1 MRNLLEFLAK
11 YNHWFVFLILE
22 VVSMVLLFQYNSYQ
36 GSAWFSSANA
46 VTGKL
51 YEWDANVET
60 FFSLTKVN
68 QELTQR
74 NAYLE
79 QEVQKLSD
87 SLVTMVDAA
96 ILGLVSVTKDS
107 SIYHRDQ
114 FALLRNYRL
123 IPAKVVANSVDKPG
137 NLMTIDKGSADGIH
151 KDMGVISG
159 TGVVGIVYLVAEHY
173 AIVIPVLNTKSNIS
187 CMIQNRGYFG
197 YLRWKGGVSDLAYL
211 EEVPRHAHFKLGDY
225 VVTSGY
231 SAVFPPG
238 VRVGRILH
246 VFNSADGLSYRVQLR
261 LSTDF
266 ARLRDVC
273 VIDDAAMKERLEIM
287 RAAQDSIETN
297 GDNNQ

>member
-87 SLVTMVDAA
+87 SLVN
-96 ILGLVSVTKDS
+96 VTKDS

-159 TGVVGIVYLVAEHY
+159 MGVVGIVYLVAEHY

>member
-87 SLVTMVDAA
+87 SLV
-96 ILGLVSVTKDS
+96 SVTKDN

-123 IPAKVVANSVDKPG
+123 IPAKVVANSIDKPG

-287 RAAQDSIETN
+287 RAAQDSIATN

>member
-87 SLVTMVDAA
+87 S
-96 ILGLVSVTKDS
+96 LVSVTKDS

-238 VRVGRILH
+238 VSVSRILH

>member
-87 SLVTMVDAA
+87 SLV
-96 ILGLVSVTKDS
+96 SVTKDS

-123 IPAKVVANSVDKPG
+123 IPAKVVANSIDKPG

-273 VIDDAAMKERLEIM
+273 VIDDSAMKERLEIM
-287 RAAQDSIETN
+287 RAAEDSIGSN

>member
-60 FFSLTKVN
+60 FFSLTMVN

-87 SLVTMVDAA
+87 SLVSA
-96 ILGLVSVTKDS
+96 TKDS

-123 IPAKVVANSVDKPG
+123 IPAKVVANSIDKPG

-273 VIDDAAMKERLEIM
+273 VIDDTAMKERLEIM
-287 RAAQDSIETN
+287 RAAQDSIESN

>member
-87 SLVTMVDAA
+87 SLV
-96 ILGLVSVTKDS
+96 SVTKDS

-114 FALLRNYRL
+114 FALLRNCRL

-287 RAAQDSIETN
+287 RAAQDSIATN

>member
-87 SLVTMVDAA
+87 SLV
-96 ILGLVSVTKDS
+96 SVTKDT

-123 IPAKVVANSVDKPG
+123 IPAKVVANSIDKPG

-159 TGVVGIVYLVAEHY
+159 MGVVGIVYLVAEHY

>member
-51 YEWDANVET
+51 YEWDTNVET

-87 SLVTMVDAA
+87 S
-96 ILGLVSVTKDS
+96 LVSVTKDS

>member
-87 SLVTMVDAA
+87 SLV
-96 ILGLVSVTKDS
+96 SVTKDS

-123 IPAKVVANSVDKPG
+123 IPAKVVANSIDKPG

-246 VFNSADGLSYRVQLR
+246 VFNSLDGLSYRVQLR

>member
-87 SLVTMVDAA
+87 SLVC
-96 ILGLVSVTKDS
+96 VTKDS

-123 IPAKVVANSVDKPG
+123 IPAKVVANSIDKPG

-261 LSTDF
+261 LSTDL

>member
-87 SLVTMVDAA
+87 SLV
-96 ILGLVSVTKDS
+96 SVTKDS

-173 AIVIPVLNTKSNIS
+173 AIVIPVLNTMSNIS

-287 RAAQDSIETN
+287 RAAQDSIATN

>member
-87 SLVTMVDAA
+87 S
-96 ILGLVSVTKDS
+96 LVSVTKDS

-273 VIDDAAMKERLEIM
+273 VIEDAAMKERLEIM

-297 GDNNQ
+297 GDK

>member
-1 MRNLLEFLAK
+1 MHNLLEFLQK
-11 YNHWFVFLILE
+11 YNHWFVFVILE

-36 GSAWFSSANA
+36 GSVWFSSANA

-79 QEVQKLSD
+79 QQVQQLSEKL
-87 SLVTMVDAA
+87 TDA
-96 ILGLVSVTKDS
+96 TKDS
-107 SIYHRDQ
+107 TIAKNNQ
-114 FALLRNYRL
+114 MALLRNYHL
-123 IPAKVVANSVDKPG
+123 IPAKVVSNSVDKPG
-137 NLMTIDKGSADGIH
+137 NLITIDKGRADGVR
-151 KDMGVISG
+151 KDMGVVCG

-173 AIVIPVLNTKSNIS
+173 SVLIPILNTRSNIS
-187 CMIQNRGYFG
+187 CTIQNRGYFG
-197 YLRWKGGVSDLAYL
+197 YLRWKGGSSRHAYL
-211 EEVPRHAHFKLGDY
+211 EDVPRHAHFKLYDK

-238 VRVGRILH
+238 VLVGKILH
-246 VFNSADGLSYRVQLR
+246 VYNSPDGLAYRVQLE

-266 ARLRDVC
+266 AKLRDVC
-273 VIDDAAMKERLEIM
+273 VIDDAAMRERLEIM
-287 RAAQDSIETN
+287 RAAQDSIKP
-297 GDNNQ
+297 

>member
-60 FFSLTKVN
+60 FFSLTKVD

-87 SLVTMVDAA
+87 S
-96 ILGLVSVTKDS
+96 LVSVTKDS

-123 IPAKVVANSVDKPG
+123 IPAKVVANSIDKPG

-287 RAAQDSIETN
+287 RAAQDSIATN

>member
-87 SLVTMVDAA
+87 S
-96 ILGLVSVTKDS
+96 LVSVTKDS

-261 LSTDF
+261 LSTDC

-287 RAAQDSIETN
+287 RAAQDSIATN

>member
-87 SLVTMVDAA
+87 SLVC
-96 ILGLVSVTKDS
+96 VTKDS

-123 IPAKVVANSVDKPG
+123 IPAKVVANSIDKPG
-137 NLMTIDKGSADGIH
+137 NLMTIDKGSADGIR

-173 AIVIPVLNTKSNIS
+173 AIVIPVLNTKLNIS

-273 VIDDAAMKERLEIM
+273 VIDDTAMKERLEIM
-287 RAAQDSIETN
+287 RAAQDSIATN

>member
-51 YEWDANVET
+51 YEWDANVEA

-87 SLVTMVDAA
+87 S
-96 ILGLVSVTKDS
+96 LVSVTKDS

>member
-87 SLVTMVDAA
+87 SLV
-96 ILGLVSVTKDS
+96 SVTKDS

-123 IPAKVVANSVDKPG
+123 IPAKVVANSIDKPG

-159 TGVVGIVYLVAEHY
+159 TGVVGIVYLVADHY

-273 VIDDAAMKERLEIM
+273 VIDDTAMKERLEIM
-287 RAAQDSIETN
+287 RAAQDSIESN

>member
-46 VTGKL
+46 ITGKL

-87 SLVTMVDAA
+87 S
-96 ILGLVSVTKDS
+96 LVSVTKDS

>member
-87 SLVTMVDAA
+87 SLV
-96 ILGLVSVTKDS
+96 SVTKDS

-123 IPAKVVANSVDKPG
+123 IPAKVVANSIDKPG

-173 AIVIPVLNTKSNIS
+173 AVVIPVLNTKSNIS

-287 RAAQDSIETN
+287 RAAQDSIATN

>member
-87 SLVTMVDAA
+87 S
-96 ILGLVSVTKDS
+96 LVSVTKDS

-238 VRVGRILH
+238 VRVVRILH

>member
-87 SLVTMVDAA
+87 SLV
-96 ILGLVSVTKDS
+96 SVTKDS

-123 IPAKVVANSVDKPG
+123 IPAKVVANSIDKPG

-273 VIDDAAMKERLEIM
+273 VIDDTAMKERLEIM

>member
-87 SLVTMVDAA
+87 S
-96 ILGLVSVTKDS
+96 LVSVTKDS

-273 VIDDAAMKERLEIM
+273 VIDDSAMKARLEIM
-287 RAAQDSIETN
+287 RAAQDSIATN

>member
-87 SLVTMVDAA
+87 SLVC
-96 ILGLVSVTKDS
+96 VTKDS

-123 IPAKVVANSVDKPG
+123 IPVKVVANSIDKPG

-287 RAAQDSIETN
+287 RAAQDSIATN

>member
-87 SLVTMVDAA
+87 SLVT
-96 ILGLVSVTKDS
+96 VTKDS

-123 IPAKVVANSVDKPG
+123 IPAKVVANSIDKPG

-173 AIVIPVLNTKSNIS
+173 AVVIPVLNTKSNIS

-287 RAAQDSIETN
+287 RAAQDSIGTN

>member
-79 QEVQKLSD
+79 QEVRKLSD
-87 SLVTMVDAA
+87 SLVN
-96 ILGLVSVTKDS
+96 VTKDS

-123 IPAKVVANSVDKPG
+123 IPAKVVANSIDKPG

>member
-22 VVSMVLLFQYNSYQ
+22 VGSMVLLFQYNSYQ

-87 SLVTMVDAA
+87 SLV
-96 ILGLVSVTKDS
+96 SVTKDS

-123 IPAKVVANSVDKPG
+123 IPAKVVANSIDKPG

-273 VIDDAAMKERLEIM
+273 VIDDTAMKERLEIM
-287 RAAQDSIETN
+287 RAAQDSIESN

>member
-87 SLVTMVDAA
+87 S
-96 ILGLVSVTKDS
+96 LVSVTKDS

-273 VIDDAAMKERLEIM
+273 VIDDAAMKERLEICVQHRIASQQM
-287 RAAQDSIETN
+287 ETII
-297 GDNNQ
+297 NNDV

>member
-36 GSAWFSSANA
+36 GSAWFSSSNA

-87 SLVTMVDAA
+87 S
-96 ILGLVSVTKDS
+96 LVSVTKDS

>member
-79 QEVQKLSD
+79 QKVQKLSD
-87 SLVTMVDAA
+87 S
-96 ILGLVSVTKDS
+96 LVSVTKDS

-123 IPAKVVANSVDKPG
+123 IPAKVVANSIDKPG

-238 VRVGRILH
+238 VGVGRILH

-273 VIDDAAMKERLEIM
+273 VIDDTAMKERLEIM
-287 RAAQDSIETN
+287 RAAEDSIGSN

>member
-87 SLVTMVDAA
+87 SLVC
-96 ILGLVSVTKDS
+96 VTKDS

-123 IPAKVVANSVDKPG
+123 IPAKVVANSIDKPG

-246 VFNSADGLSYRVQLR
+246 VFNSADGQSYRVQLR

-287 RAAQDSIETN
+287 RAAQDSIATN

>member
-11 YNHWFVFLILE
+11 YNHWFLFLILE

-87 SLVTMVDAA
+87 S
-96 ILGLVSVTKDS
+96 LVSVTKDS

-266 ARLRDVC
+266 ARLRNVC